1 MADKKVKTMTKKE
14 MITAINENLGGQYSN
29 KEIEEVLLAFEK
41 VLLVEWKTK
50 GEFKLFNIGKFK
62 VLNKK
67 ARQGINPLT
76 KEPVLIPAKI
86 VPKFS
91 FTRAAKD
98 FILGNLKK

>member
-1 MADKKVKTMTKKE
+1 MAEKVKTMTKKE
-14 MITAINENLGGQYSN
+14 MISTINERLGGQYSN
-29 KEIEEVLLAFEK
+29 KEIEEVLLEFEK

-76 KEPVLIPAKI
+76 KESVLIPAKI

-91 FTRAAKD
+91 FTKSAKE
-98 FILGNLKK
+98 FILGNLK